1 MIRSKK
7 SIHINIDPDIHTNF
21 RIQCFQ
27 RGLSMQEVFAAFA
40 EKVATESN
48 EMIKLMEAVAKNKKV
63 KAVKKYVKRD
73 VDSIFDLLEEDDPL
87 S

>member
-1 MIRSKK
+1 
-7 SIHINIDPDIHTNF
+7 
-21 RIQCFQ
+21 
-27 RGLSMQEVFAAFA
+27 MQEVFAAFA